1 LVRASARSFLLRTNI
16 FSLAR
21 PPRLTMHQL
30 RPRRQWLH
38 RTTSSIRIATSV
50 QQKIHRYSAQLKG
63 SAVFTIVDDVDGGF
77 APSVSTLIIIEGYNE
92 MKKNLHPTVRQVV
105 FKDVSCDFS
114 FLGTSTMD
122 SKETIKWEDGK
133 NYPLI
138 KVEIS
143 SASHPFF
150 TGKQRV
156 PDTEGRI
163 GRFKKKYGKK

>member
-1 LVRASARSFLLRTNI
+1 
-16 FSLAR
+16 
-21 PPRLTMHQL
+21 
-30 RPRRQWLH
+30 
-38 RTTSSIRIATSV
+38 
-50 QQKIHRYSAQLKG
+50 
-63 SAVFTIVDDVDGGF
+63 
-77 APSVSTLIIIEGYNE
+77 

-133 NYPLI
+133 SYPLI

-156 PDTEGRI
+156 LDTEGRI
-163 GRFKKKYGKK
+163 GWFKKKYGKSELSQAHLPARSGRTHHHPVTP